1 MVKTGVGKRCLGLQA
16 EVGSQTFSTALAK
29 DWSPAGRVW
38 CFSGPITALHSG
50 VSGTNSGP

>member
-29 DWSPAGRVW
+29 DWSPGGRVW
-38 CFSGPITALHSG
+38 RFSGPITALHSG
-50 VSGTNSGP
+50 VSGTSSGP